1 MAARRKRL
9 KKSSGL
15 TRIEGIR
22 RATQPGFV
30 EFCDPTLRD
39 SAPSGAEW
47 VYELKSDGYRAQAHI
62 KSGSVTIFSRRG
74 YDWTRQFRAVAAA
87 LKHLKHDAIIDGEA
101 VVIGAKGI
109 ADYQALRRELG
120 NQGASRLAYHAFDLL
135 YLDGY
140 DLRGAPYV
148 ERKRLLKSILD
159 GMPAT
164 ISYVDY
170 LEADGDIVFEHA
182 CKLGA
187 EGIVAKRKDAPYRPG
202 RQDVWF
208 KLKCTKSDDFP
219 IVAFVEKLGAQP
231 RRIASL
237 YLGRWEGKQLLYA
250 GKARSGY
257 TLKTAQEVREV
268 LDPLIA
274 KRCPLSVPVKK
285 PKATWVRPD
294 VRAEIAY
301 GGVTDDGLLREAVF
315 KGLRDDLALPNVP
328 SPPLADTRL
337 RSGKPH
343 VGVPRENILQLLP
356 DAVAPTKEALA
367 DYWSR
372 VHKKALVHLGRRPLK
387 LVRHVHDTSFYH
399 KGPLPPV
406 PPSVHKLTVQKREGG
421 EGTRLWVD
429 DLEGLLGLVAIG
441 AVELHP
447 WNATVDDIE
456 HADQLVI
463 DLDPGKGV
471 PWEWVVETALAT
483 RDLLHQH
490 GLESWPKVTGGKG
503 LHIMAPLDEP
513 MTHDQAHRYAKR
525 LVGEIAARN
534 PERYLVSAQAKRDRR
549 IFLDYLR
556 NGRGTT
562 AVGTWS
568 PRMRDGF
575 PIAAPVTWTQVE
587 RGIRPDG
594 FSMKHPNRS
603 SHSAQEAA

>member
-187 EGIVAKRKDAPYRPG
+187 EGIVAKRKDSPYRTG

-257 TLKTAQEVREV
+257 T
-268 LDPLIA
+268 
-274 KRCPLSVPVKK
+274 
-285 PKATWVRPD
+285 
-294 VRAEIAY
+294 
-301 GGVTDDGLLREAVF
+301 
-315 KGLRDDLALPNVP
+315 
-328 SPPLADTRL
+328 
-337 RSGKPH
+337 
-343 VGVPRENILQLLP
+343 
-356 DAVAPTKEALA
+356 
-367 DYWSR
+367 
-372 VHKKALVHLGRRPLK
+372 
-387 LVRHVHDTSFYH
+387 
-399 KGPLPPV
+399 
-406 PPSVHKLTVQKREGG
+406 
-421 EGTRLWVD
+421 
-429 DLEGLLGLVAIG
+429 
-441 AVELHP
+441 
-447 WNATVDDIE
+447 
-456 HADQLVI
+456 
-463 DLDPGKGV
+463 
-471 PWEWVVETALAT
+471 
-483 RDLLHQH
+483 
-490 GLESWPKVTGGKG
+490 
-503 LHIMAPLDEP
+503 
-513 MTHDQAHRYAKR
+513 
-525 LVGEIAARN
+525 
-534 PERYLVSAQAKRDRR
+534 
-549 IFLDYLR
+549 
-556 NGRGTT
+556 
-562 AVGTWS
+562 
-568 PRMRDGF
+568 
-575 PIAAPVTWTQVE
+575 
-587 RGIRPDG
+587 
-594 FSMKHPNRS
+594 
-603 SHSAQEAA
+603 